1 VSNAAATR
9 VVVSFAAAVA
19 FLAAAAIGTAS
30 AAPSATSPKPSVV
43 AEARVSLVAVY
54 RTRTAKRPFLRLSR
68 RTSHGGPVVLLVKE
82 RRPGWAKVYL
92 PVRPNG
98 STGWVRDRQVALA
111 LNPYRI
117 RVDLSARTITVWKG
131 AKVIHRAPAGVGRS
145 SVPTPAGFYFLT
157 GLMSQPNPWGAYGPY
172 AFGTSAFSNVLYSFG
187 GGPGQ
192 IGLHGTNSPSSL
204 GTYASHGCIR
214 ISNAGITKLARI
226 LPLGTPLRIR
236 N

>member
-19 FLAAAAIGTAS
+19 FLAAAATGTAS
-30 AAPSATSPKPSVV
+30 AAPPRPSVV
-43 AEARVSLVAVY
+43 AEAKVPLVAVY

-68 RTSHGGPVVLLVKE
+68 RTSHGGPLVLLVKE
-82 RRPGWAKVYL
+82 RRPGWEKVYL

-111 LNPYRI
+111 RNPYRI
-117 RVDLSARTITVWKG
+117 RVSLGDHTITVWNG
-131 AKVIHRAPAGVGRS
+131 AKIIRHEPAGVGRS
-145 SVPTPAGFYFLT
+145 IVPTPAGTYFLT
-157 GLMSQPNPWGAYGPY
+157 ELMAQPNPWGAYGPY

-192 IGLHGTNSPSSL
+192 IGLHGTNNPASL
-204 GTYASHGCIR
+204 GTNASHGCIR
-214 ISNAGITKLARI
+214 ISNAGITRLARI
-226 LPLGTPLRIR
+226 LPLGTPVRIGY
-236 N
+236 

>member
-68 RTSHGGPVVLLVKE
+68 RTSHGGPLVLLVKE

-145 SVPTPAGFYFLT
+145 SVPTPVGTYFLT
-157 GLMSQPNPWGAYGPY
+157 ELMAQPNRYGAYGPY
-172 AFGTSAFSNVLYSFG
+172 AFGLSAFSNVIYSFG

-192 IGLHGTNSPSSL
+192 IGLHGTNSPSLL
-204 GTYASHGCIR
+204 GTYVSHGCIR

-226 LPLGTPLRIR
+226 LPLGTPVRIGY
-236 N
+236 